1 MKYSRTFDLKFR
13 YQSYLS
19 IEMFSYLKSDP
30 DDDDDDDE
38 ELVRQMVDQSKG
50 LSFIC
55 SRDHY
60 HRFSL
65 LQTSNTCKQDFK
77 LYKIFRI

>member
-30 DDDDDDDE
+30 DDDDDDDDDDE
-38 ELVRQMVDQSKG
+38 ELVQQNG
-50 LSFIC
+50 
-55 SRDHY
+55 
-60 HRFSL
+60 
-65 LQTSNTCKQDFK
+65 
-77 LYKIFRI
+77 